1 MRKGDQVKL
10 IGKYPYSG
18 NNGIVNYSWEKVYRH
33 VTQEEVEAWYDS
45 PESKGMNSA
54 GESKLPPRV
63 AVVCYDGGTIYCPS
77 RTLSDKEATKLSE
90 DTFTIV
96 RSRCAP
102 ILGYH
107 KYSKMVL
114 IRNNRTGEE
123 GYIQRAYVQTV

>member
-1 MRKGDQVKL
+1 MRKGDQAKL
-10 IGKYPYSG
+10 IGKHPYIG
-18 NNGIVNYSWEKVYRH
+18 GDGTVNYSWEKVYRH

-54 GESKLPPRV
+54 GESKLPPRI
-63 AVVCYDGGTIYCPS
+63 AVVCYDGGT
-77 RTLSDKEATKLSE
+77 LSQIDWHQSGDNVKLSN

-107 KYSKMVL
+107 KCSKMAL